1 MKQRIRCLGIAVF
14 TASILAGCGIIIPV
28 PLLPSG
34 DIYATENDIED
45 LVDNGASKAEVI
57 EKLGDP
63 IIYRKTSM
71 SYAAYREPIG
81 LGLLIFIVANGDT
94 LSGFPTFRGENKCF
108 ELLLDFDQDNH
119 LTGYQEIP
127 WQYDFKDLRVID
139 TRPGRVIDK
148 TPLGTDE
155 PASSYAYIIEM
166 SDKSQIHA
174 ESEYSR
180 FNIGEC
186 INVLHRKLDVRLAPC
201 AWEQQS
207 TCSEAGN
214 KAYLNEI
221 ETRLPGSAWRLNKDI
236 CTYCPKADIR
246 QADAQTYIGD
256 LYYLGAYGLEKNL
269 IQAYVWYSL
278 AAKNGNSYATNQL
291 EKVVID
297 LSPEQLVEAQHRLE
311 QWEPGQCKRDL
322 MQAISEKDK

>member
-1 MKQRIRCLGIAVF
+1 MEQRIRCLGIAVF
-14 TASILAGCGIIIPV
+14 TASIIAGCIFIPV

-45 LVDNGASKAEVI
+45 LVDNGASKVEVI

-63 IIYRKTSM
+63 IIYRNTSM
-71 SYAAYREPIG
+71 SYAAYREPAGVGIFYAVLSQSDQAIG
-81 LGLLIFIVANGDT
+81 FEE
-94 LSGFPTFRGENKCF
+94 FRGENKSF

-139 TRPGRVIDK
+139 TRPGRVIEK

-155 PASSYAYIIEM
+155 PTSSYAYIIEM
-166 SDKSQIHA
+166 SDKSQIRA

-180 FNIGEC
+180 FSIGEC
-186 INVLHRKLDVRLAPC
+186 VNVLLRKLDVRLAPC

-207 TCSEAGN
+207 ICSESGS
-214 KAYLNEI
+214 KTYLKEI
-221 ETRLPGSAWRLNKDI
+221 EKRLPESAWRLNKDI
-236 CTYCPKADIR
+236 CTYCPKADLR
-246 QADAQTYIGD
+246 QADAQTYVGD
-256 LYYLGAYGLEKNL
+256 IYYLGAYGLETNL

-278 AAKNGNSYATNQL
+278 AAKNSNSYATNQL

-297 LSPEQLVEAQHRLE
+297 LSPEQLVEAQLRLE

-322 MQAISEKDK
+322 MQAISGKDK

>member
-1 MKQRIRCLGIAVF
+1 MEQRIRRLGIAIF
-14 TASILAGCGIIIPV
+14 TASILTGCIIPV

-34 DIYATENDIED
+34 DIYATETDIED

-63 IIYRKTSM
+63 IIYRKRSM
-71 SYAAYREPIG
+71 SYATYRGPAGVFLIG
-81 LGLLIFIVANGDT
+81 YIGPNFFANEI
-94 LSGFPTFRGENKCF
+94 RGKNKSF

-127 WQYDFKDLRVID
+127 WQYDFKDLLVID
-139 TRPGRVIDK
+139 TRPGRVIEK

-155 PASSYAYIIEM
+155 PTSSYAYIIEM
-166 SDKSQIHA
+166 SDKSQIRA

-180 FNIGEC
+180 FKIGEC
-186 INVLHRKLDVRLAPC
+186 VNVLLRKLDVRLAPC

-236 CTYCPKADIR
+236 CTYCPKADLR

>member
-1 MKQRIRCLGIAVF
+1 MEQRIRCLGIAVF
-14 TASILAGCGIIIPV
+14 TASILAGCIIIPV

-34 DIYATENDIED
+34 DIYATESDIED

-57 EKLGDP
+57 DKLGGP
-63 IIYRKTSM
+63 TIYRKTSM
-71 SYAAYREPIG
+71 SYAAYREPAG
-81 LGLLIFIVANGDT
+81 VLLRALIDGYSHVDEI
-94 LSGFPTFRGENKCF
+94 RGENKSF
-108 ELLLDFDQDNH
+108 ELLLDFDQNNH

-139 TRPGRVIDK
+139 TRPGRVIEK
-148 TPLGTDE
+148 TPLGTNE
-155 PASSYAYIIEM
+155 PVSSYAYVIEM

-186 INVLHRKLDVRLAPC
+186 VNVLLRKLDVRLAPC

-207 TCSEAGN
+207 TCSKAGN

-221 ETRLPGSAWRLNKDI
+221 EKRLPGSAWRLNNDI
-236 CTYCPKADIR
+236 CTYCPKADLR
-246 QADAQTYIGD
+246 QSDAQTYVGD
-256 LYYLGAYGLEKNL
+256 LYYLGAYGLENNL

-291 EKVVID
+291 EKMAID

-322 MQAISEKDK
+322 MQALSLKDK